1 MSTLTYTDAL
11 ERLESDFLTPIVPG
25 ELVSWLGTV
34 SESAQFAGAM
44 LWRHVEGDNQTEYA
58 EIIAQD
64 REMFARV
71 EQLKTGDR
79 ECYRQMEALLD
90 HIIRF
95 QRESLRQEW
104 NESMAR
110 FPVETLIKQGLAWV
124 IDAKRQ
130 EKSRETWFNEAFQR
144 DRGGGD

>member
-1 MSTLTYTDAL
+1 MTTLNYADAL
-11 ERLESDFLTPIVPG
+11 ERLESDLLTPIVPG

-44 LWRHVEGDNQTEYA
+44 LWRHVEGDNQSDYA

-64 REMFARV
+64 TVLFARV
-71 EQLKTGDR
+71 EQLKAGDR
-79 ECYRQMEALLD
+79 DCYRQMETLLD
-90 HIIRF
+90 HLVKF
-95 QRESLRQEW
+95 QRESLHQEW

-124 IDAKRQ
+124 IEAKRQ